1 MNNPVLIKTMC
12 MSNRLSPWYMQ
23 KMISNQP
30 TGGSEVTKQL
40 FDPQIPMSVIQTSV
54 PVEDIKQT
62 VSSFE
67 TMKVTFHKLIRH
79 CFQFHDPVNEY
90 IELHFSNALEHA
102 DLIFLSACLGEYGF
116 LDEFLSLLLHF
127 KHQLLISDRDEV
139 SSILKLL
146 EWLLWKATFT

>member
-1 MNNPVLIKTMC
+1 MV
-12 MSNRLSPWYMQ
+12 YAE
-23 KMISNQP
+23 MINNQP

-40 FDPQIPMSVIQTSV
+40 FDPQILVSVIQTSV

-62 VSSFE
+62 VSNFE

-90 IELHFSNALEHA
+90 IELHFSNSLEHVE
-102 DLIFLSACLGEYGF
+102 LIFLSACPGEYGF
-116 LDEFLSLLLHF
+116 LNEFLSLLLHF
-127 KHQLLISDRDEV
+127 KHQLLISDREEV